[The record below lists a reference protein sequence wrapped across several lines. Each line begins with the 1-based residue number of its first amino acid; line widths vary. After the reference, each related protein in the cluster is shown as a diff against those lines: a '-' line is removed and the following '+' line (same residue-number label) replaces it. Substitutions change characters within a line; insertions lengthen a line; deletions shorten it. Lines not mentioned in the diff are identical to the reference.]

1 MSLAT
6 SPIQWAILAA
16 SFASTVVGLYVAYQ
30 AYRGYRRHQSRPM
43 QYLSLGLVILMGVT
57 FASAFV
63 GSLLLRGGVVPND
76 YRPGFTLLVRLL
88 QLLGVAFI
96 AYSLSLRA

>member
-1 MSLAT
+1 MTIAT
-6 SPIQWAILAA
+6 TPIEWAILAA
-16 SFASTVVGLYVAYQ
+16 SAASTAVGLYVAYH
-30 AYRGYRRHQSRPM
+30 AYRGYRRHRSRPM
-43 QYLSLGLVILMGVT
+43 QYLSLGLVILLGVT

-63 GSLLLRGGVVPND
+63 GSLLLRGGVVPGD

-96 AYSLSLRA
+96 AYSLSIRS